1 MKYIPLL
8 FLILIQYSVLSQTV
22 TGYVFDENNAPV
34 PFANIYVKASQ
45 QGTSTDGE
53 GKYTYQFTNHGIYD
67 IIVTAIGFE
76 TQEFTISLEDNREV
90 VKNIWLKTDVKQLKE
105 VIIRSKGRDPAYGII
120 AKAIDNKKR
129 WDTQIQSSKC
139 EVYIKGKE
147 VISEKEKKKR
157 ERKKKQ
163 EERQKKSE
171 EAAKEKTDEEL
182 FDEATQKQ
190 QREINKLA
198 YSINMMEVKMNRHY
212 QYPDKV
218 KEIRTAYKKYGN
230 VFGLFYKNTIENDF
244 NFYDNLMN
252 LYKLN
257 DVPLVSPL
265 NVLSVLTYKFKL
277 IETKFDSG
285 IMVWKIEV
293 TPRKK
298 GNATWEGHIWI
309 RDNTFNIDKVDL
321 SLHKGGLIKYNDF
334 RIQQEYAFNEDS
346 VLLTYKQVFDYVE
359 KAGRT
364 SFTGQTTVVY
374 SNYELGVTFPKRY
387 FSNEVGIT
395 TAEAYER
402 DSSYWDRI
410 RPEPLTVKEQ
420 RFQFVKDSIYD
431 FVNSPAYLDSVDSVF
446 NKVTFLDVAW
456 NGVGFRNRAKK
467 QSWWLGS
474 LPTLIGIDPL
484 GILRLGPGASYYKRF
499 ENEKALSV
507 SGDLSMGLLNKDVKG
522 SFNTWFKYDPKHLGS
537 VSFRA
542 GKDFDILALSD
553 AVTSLFDRG
562 NYIETSYFSVST
574 RRELVN
580 GLYGSLSYAYDNRTS
595 IEDYKFASFLD
606 TIFRGQANV
615 AVGFDGYQTSRIILG
630 LSYTPFQKYMMEPK
644 RKVVLGSK
652 WPTFALSYQKGVKG
666 LFNSVVD
673 YDFLELGITHSFKV
687 RTLGTSSYRF
697 NAGKFLNTKNLKEQD
712 YKRFNRSDRW
722 FFASFLTSMQ
732 LQDTTLRVD
741 DSYFKF
747 NYIHHFNGAIINFV
761 PLVKR
766 LGIHTVAG
774 TSGLLIPQSN
784 YRYIEIFA
792 GVERTFK
799 ISRVRFRLGVYGV
812 EAASN
817 YNSIDPRIKFGIN
830 FYSFKNDDWGY

>member
-1 MKYIPLL
+1 MKFLVIFL
-8 FLILIQYSVLSQTV
+8 FILIQFSVFSQSV
-22 TGYVFDENNAPV
+22 TGYVFDENNTPV

-53 GKYTYQFTNHGIYD
+53 GKYTYQFTNQGIYD
-67 IIVTAIGFE
+67 IIVTSVGF
-76 TQEFTISLEDNREV
+76 TTKEFTVSLEDNGEV
-90 VKNIWLKTDVKQLKE
+90 IKNIWLKTDVKQLKE
-105 VIIRSKGRDPAYGII
+105 VIITSKGRDPAYGII
-120 AKAIDNKKR
+120 NKAIENKKK
-129 WDTQIQSSKC
+129 WNSQIKSSKC

-157 ERKKKQ
+157 ARKKRQ

-171 EAAKEKTDEEL
+171 EAAKEKTEEEL
-182 FDEATQKQ
+182 FDEATKKKE
-190 QREINKLA
+190 REISKLA
-198 YSINMMEVKMNRHY
+198 YSINMMEVKMDRHF
-212 QYPDKV
+212 QYPNKV

-230 VFGLFYKNTIENDF
+230 TFGLFFKNTIENEF
-244 NFYDNLMN
+244 NFYDNLMD

-257 DVPLVSPL
+257 TVPLVSPL
-265 NVLSVLTYKFKL
+265 NSLSVLTYKFKL

-321 SLHKGGLIKYNDF
+321 SLQKGGLLKYNEF

-359 KAGRT
+359 KSGRT
-364 SFTGQTTVVY
+364 SFAGKTTVVY
-374 SNYELGVTFPKRY
+374 SNYELDVTFPKRY
-387 FSNEVGIT
+387 FSNEVGVT

-410 RPEPLTVKEQ
+410 RPEPLTKKEQ
-420 RFQFVKDSIYD
+420 RFQSVKDSIYD
-431 FVNSPAYLDSVDSVF
+431 YVNSPAYLDSVDSVY
-446 NKVTFLDVAW
+446 NKVTFLDVVW
-456 NGVGFRNRAKK
+456 NGVGFRNRVKK
-467 QSWWLGS
+467 QSWWFGS
-474 LPTLIGIDPL
+474 LPTLIGIDPIQ
-484 GILRLGPGASYYKRF
+484 ILRLGPGATYYKRF
-499 ENEKALSV
+499 ENENAIRL
-507 SGDLSMGLLNKDVKG
+507 SGDMNIGLLNKDVKG
-522 SFNTWFKYDPKHLGS
+522 DFGVWFKYDPKHLGTI
-537 VSFRA
+537 SFDI

-553 AVTSLFDRG
+553 AVTALFDRG
-562 NYIETSYFSVST
+562 NYIESSYFSIST

-580 GLYGSLSYAYDNRTS
+580 GLYGRLSYAYDNRSS
-595 IEDYKFASFLD
+595 IENYKSASFLD
-606 TIFRGQANV
+606 TIFKGQANV
-615 AVGFDGYQTSRIILG
+615 AVGFDGYQTSRLTLG
-630 LSYTPFQKYMMEPK
+630 LSFTPFQKYMMEPK

-652 WPTFALSYQKGVKG
+652 WPTFSLRYEKGIKG
-666 LFNSVVD
+666 IFKSVVD
-673 YDFLELGITHSFKV
+673 YDFLEFSTVQSFKV

-697 NAGKFLNTKNLKEQD
+697 TAGKFLNTKALKSQD

-722 FFASFLTSMQ
+722 FFSSFLSSMQ
-732 LQDTTLRVD
+732 LQDTTLLVN

-761 PLVKR
+761 PLIKR
-766 LGIHTVAG
+766 LGIHTVVG
-774 TSGLLIPQSN
+774 TSGLLIAQSK
-784 YRYIEIFA
+784 YRYAEAFL
-792 GVERTFK
+792 GLERTFK

-812 EAASN
+812 EAVSN

-830 FYSFKNDDWGY
+830 FYSFKNNDWGY